1 MHISKNTLRLFWS
14 ILAKLVDLFQIF
26 VCLVLSEYLLQN
38 IIFGGALCLMFQVWV
53 VYARLYSRH
62 GHNLSARFK
71 TQGILLFV
79 AALALNALLV
89 VVYPAV
95 LGGEGFFPLI
105 GLVVLFLLQTFV
117 TDFLARNMSTGRLLR
132 CLTLV
137 PIHLAFGA
145 LQLWPLSMLLAPETF
160 QLYAWLLAAF
170 TALTV
175 LLQIL
180 ASPLGK
186 QSAPAQPVEPPRGT
200 SFQLYNTMTS
210 NVFIA
215 LNISLLC
222 YACYIRFQPAIGP
235 VAGLLSLLGWVV
247 LIAGA
252 GYLGYR
258 FLGNNRL
265 GKQDKLSVFGT
276 GAMLWI
282 GTTFLVYNG
291 LLPEGTVGTLVANVL
306 WCFAL
311 GLMLAVIVSI
321 GSDMQKVI
329 QLGLAPA
336 QTDAYE
342 RNTAAMVDWSA
353 LLSSLLMLLIF
364 TVSSFVI
371 EGQLDRVDELVG
383 MKDFMFT
390 TMLLLPLVF
399 VLLALVSAL
408 RQPMDSRVLKKLA
421 LYERIRDLGEAAG
434 PLKQRLE
441 HLLLAT
447 RKVIS
452 FRLLR
457 LILHP
462 FFPCR
467 VVAQATVEESDM
479 PVIFVCNHMEVYGP
493 VISTLYLPY
502 YARPWII
509 ANILEPERVREQ
521 LRPGVE
527 RIFKFL
533 PAAMR
538 RFLLGIFSPLLAH
551 ILGGADPIPVY
562 RGGGKNILKTF
573 QVTVETMEAMDNVLV
588 FPEMPAAEDGAYT
601 SEGVG
606 AFYSGFCAI
615 AERYYRRTGQC
626 TSFFPLYANPRKRT
640 LTIGKGMRYNPDNPR
655 AEERERIV
663 QYLHTWMQTEEGAP

>member
-1 MHISKNTLRLFWS
+1 
-14 ILAKLVDLFQIF
+14 
-26 VCLVLSEYLLQN
+26 
-38 IIFGGALCLMFQVWV
+38 IFGGALCLMFQVWV

-62 GHNLSARFK
+62 GHNLSRGFK
-71 TQGILLFV
+71 TQGILLFI

-89 VVYPAV
+89 IVYPAV
-95 LGGEGFFPLI
+95 LGRSGFLPLV
-105 GLVVLFLLQTFV
+105 GLVVLFLLQTFA
-117 TDFLARNMSTGRLLR
+117 TDFTARNMATGRLLR
-132 CLTLV
+132 ALALI

-145 LQLWPLSMLLAPETF
+145 LQLWPLSVLLAPDTF
-160 QLYAWLLAAF
+160 QVYLWLLAAF

-175 LLQIL
+175 LLQVL

-186 QSAPAQPVEPPRGT
+186 QASGPSEPVSPPQGT
-200 SFQLYNTMTS
+200 SFKLYNTMTS
-210 NVFIA
+210 NAFIA

-235 VAGLLSLLGWVV
+235 VMGLLSLLGWVV
-247 LIAGA
+247 IIAAA
-252 GYLGYR
+252 GYLGYC
-258 FLGNNRL
+258 FLRNNRL
-265 GKQDKLSVFGT
+265 GKRDKPSVFGT
-276 GAMLWI
+276 GAFLWI

-291 LLPEGTVGTLVANVL
+291 LLPQGTVGTLVANGL
-306 WCFAL
+306 WGVAL

-336 QTDAYE
+336 DAEAYQ
-342 RNTAAMVDWSA
+342 RNTAVMVDWSA

-371 EGQLDRVDELVG
+371 DGQLDRVDELVG

-390 TMLLLPLVF
+390 AMLLLPLVF
-399 VLLALVSAL
+399 VLLALISAL
-408 RQPMDSRVLKKLA
+408 RQPMDSHLLKQLA
-421 LYERIRDLGEAAG
+421 LYERIKDLGEAAA
-434 PLKQRLE
+434 PLKKRLE
-441 HLLLAT
+441 ELLLHT
-447 RKVIS
+447 RKIIS

-467 VVAQATVEESDM
+467 VVARATVAEEDM

-509 ANILEPERVREQ
+509 ANIIEPERVREQ

-533 PAAMR
+533 PPAVR
-538 RFLLGIFSPLLAH
+538 KFLLGIFSPLLAH
-551 ILGGADPIPVY
+551 ILQGADPIPVY

-573 QVTVETMEAMDNVLV
+573 QVTVETMEAMENVLV
-588 FPEMPAAEDGAYT
+588 FPEMPVAEDGAYD

-606 AFYSGFCAI
+606 AFYTGFCAI
-615 AERYYRRTGQC
+615 AERYYRRTGRC
-626 TSFFPLYANPRKRT
+626 TSFIPLYANPRKRT
-640 LTIGKGMRYNPDNPR
+640 LNIGQGMRYDPDNPKT
-655 AEERERIV
+655 EERERII
-663 QYLHTWMQTEEGAP
+663 QYLHEWMQAEEAAQ